1 MHTAS
6 EDDRWTALETKVISL
21 FSWKHV
27 TLFSWSFFFYFGLST
42 ALSDT
47 ETSNSF
53 KRKISFFILCLH
65 NTKYM
70 RKPNQKR
77 WGFVLFPICWL
88 STNNPLIPPAGE
100 LHMLLSPASRD
111 ESCSAPALL
120 AEGNL
125 CMTAQPDVLHVNGCC
140 RPEIW
145 VQFTDVLFI
154 TMLKHNCIS
163 SWRPELYA
171 KGQFS
176 LYKLTCSYLS
186 NETANSVTVKAF
198 SIRGNHWEW

>member
-1 MHTAS
+1 MHAVA
-6 EDDRWTALETKVISL
+6 EDDSWTALETKVISL
-21 FSWKHV
+21 FSWKYV
-27 TLFSWSFFFYFGLST
+27 TLFFCHSSSILVYLLPCLALKLQIHLGERLASLSYVCISPNTWGNQTKNVGVLLFFPV
-42 ALSDT
+42 
-47 ETSNSF
+47 
-53 KRKISFFILCLH
+53 C
-65 NTKYM
+65 
-70 RKPNQKR
+70 
-77 WGFVLFPICWL
+77 CL
-88 STNNPLIPPAGE
+88 STNNTLIPPAGE
-100 LHMLLSPASRD
+100 LHMLMSPASRD

-154 TMLKHNCIS
+154 TMLKHNCIF

-176 LYKLTCSYLS
+176 LYKVTCSYLS